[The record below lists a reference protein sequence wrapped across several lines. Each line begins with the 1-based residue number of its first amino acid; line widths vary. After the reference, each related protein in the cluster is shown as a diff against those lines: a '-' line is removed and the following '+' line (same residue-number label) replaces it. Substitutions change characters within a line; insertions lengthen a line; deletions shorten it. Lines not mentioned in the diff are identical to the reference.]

1 MEKPNLKKKWRNNP
15 NTAQQLLAG
24 VGCGFLSFFFFILFF
39 FLTTA
44 TDGVDGGLV
53 GGWGAVEG

>member
-24 VGCGFLSFFFFILFF
+24 VGCGFLSFFFLFF
-39 FLTTA
+39 SFF
-44 TDGVDGGLV
+44 
-53 GGWGAVEG
+53 

>member
-1 MEKPNLKKKWRNNP
+1 MKYGKPKAKKKSKNNP

-24 VGCGFLSFFFFILFF
+24 VGCGFLSFFL

-44 TDGVDGGLV
+44 TDGVAGV
-53 GGWGAVEG
+53 WGAVEG

>member
-1 MEKPNLKKKWRNNP
+1 MKITEEKMKYGKPKAKKKSKNNP

-24 VGCGFLSFFFFILFF
+24 VGCGFLSFFL

-44 TDGVDGGLV
+44 TDGVAGV
-53 GGWGAVEG
+53 WGAVEG